1 MVDSLGFLLT
11 HFTYLALVLLMLA
24 AGLGL
29 PMSED
34 LVLLIVGY
42 LSSTGITDPWIV
54 LFLGYGSVLAG
65 DWMIFRMGRRF
76 GPSLTTHPL
85 TRKMFPEKRLRWL
98 ENHYAKHGTLTVVVA
113 RHVAGLRAPAFA
125 LAGAGKMSQKRFL
138 LADGLSALIT
148 TPLMVWL
155 GYEFGDRMESLFGN
169 VKQVQWIL
177 LGSLAATLV
186 VAGLARW
193 IGKRKRPADGGVA
206 APDVMGWEAG
216 RNEMHEEIGLDRS
229 GRMAGDN
236 PHGGLGGG
244 GVGGSGA
251 DAVFER

>member
-42 LSSTGITDPWIV
+42 LSSTGITDPWIT
-54 LFLGYGSVLAG
+54 LILGYSSVLAG

-85 TRKMFPEKRLRWL
+85 TSKMFPEKRLRWL
-98 ENHYAKHGTLTVVVA
+98 EGHYAKWGTLTVVLA

-138 LADGLSALIT
+138 IADGLSALIT

-155 GYEFGDRMESLFGN
+155 GYHFGDRMESLFGN
-169 VKQVQWIL
+169 VKQVQWVL
-177 LGSLAATLV
+177 LGGLALTLV
-186 VAGLARW
+186 VAAVARW
-193 IGKRKRPADGGVA
+193 LGKRKRPVVDGGASQELV
-206 APDVMGWEAG
+206 GREAG
-216 RNEMHEEIGLDRS
+216 RIGLDEER
-229 GRMAGDN
+229 GVDTGTVAGDRTR
-236 PHGGLGGG
+236 GGIGGG
-244 GVGGSGA
+244 GTGGSGA
-251 DAVFER
+251 DAVLER

>member
-42 LSSTGITDPWIV
+42 LSSTGITDPWIT
-54 LFLGYGSVLAG
+54 LLLGYGSVLAG

-76 GPSLTTHPL
+76 GPSLTTHSL

-98 ENHYAKHGTLTVVVA
+98 ESHYAKWGTLTVVVA

-125 LAGAGKMSQKRFL
+125 LAGAGKMSQRRFL
-138 LADGLSALIT
+138 LADALSALIT

-155 GYEFGDRMESLFGN
+155 GYKFGDRMESLFGSIR
-169 VKQVQWIL
+169 QVQWVL
-177 LGSLAATLV
+177 LGALGATLL
-186 VAGLARW
+186 VAGLSRLRGRRRRR
-193 IGKRKRPADGGVA
+193 IHG
-206 APDVMGWEAG
+206 EALQG
-216 RNEMHEEIGLDRS
+216 FQRDRT
-229 GRMAGDN
+229 
-236 PHGGLGGG
+236 GGG
-244 GVGGSGA
+244 EVEPG
-251 DAVFER
+251 